1 LKRIVTAAVTASL
14 LGWVTGPPGMAET
27 RQRDPDWRQR
37 ECRYQSLDQPT
48 WTAREERLTAECA
61 LAHWSVSGGLSKFV
75 QVGNCE
81 SGWNRLASNGGQY
94 LGLFQHA
101 APYWSGRVGSL
112 MPRAWRLGQ
121 WSRWQNSR
129 AQIVVT
135 ARMVHSGGWGPWTCA

>member
-1 LKRIVTAAVTASL
+1 MKRIVAALTALTLAGIAGGLPASAEDRHQDL
-14 LGWVTGPPGMAET
+14 RERTCRFQWMDPG
-27 RQRDPDWRQR
+27 
-37 ECRYQSLDQPT
+37 T
-48 WTAREERLTAECA
+48 WTDREERRTAACVEA
-61 LAHWSVSGGLSKFV
+61 KWPVPGGLPKML
-75 QVGNCE
+75 QVGSCE
-81 SGWNRLASNGGQY
+81 SGWYRLANNGGNY

-101 APYWSGRVGSL
+101 ASYWSGRVGSL

>member
-1 LKRIVTAAVTASL
+1 MTRTITLGLALIAAAFLSRGYVEDTN
-14 LGWVTGPPGMAET
+14 AEEG
-27 RQRDPDWRQR
+27 WRQDQ
-37 ECRYQSLDQPT
+37 CRYQSLEKGT
-48 WTAREERLTAECA
+48 WTAREERLTAACVEA
-61 LAHWSVSGGLSKFV
+61 KWPVPGGLQKMV
-75 QVGNCE
+75 QVGSCE
-81 SGWNRLASNGGQY
+81 SGWYRLANNGGNY